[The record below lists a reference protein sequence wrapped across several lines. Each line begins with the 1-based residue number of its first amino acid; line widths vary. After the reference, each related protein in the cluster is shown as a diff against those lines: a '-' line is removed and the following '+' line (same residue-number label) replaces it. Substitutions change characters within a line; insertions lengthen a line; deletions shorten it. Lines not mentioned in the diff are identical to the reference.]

1 MRTNCSD
8 WYQVPLLS
16 LRKVAI
22 SHYMP
27 SLKGWV
33 WKAASLMTMY
43 KKERKKVWPSH
54 TPSTGLIAMVT
65 ALRGCVS
72 PLPNQSIPALTLS
85 TTDLLNLDVFDW
97 IRHGDTTRSAGSPG
111 GMGHPP
117 LITPSQKKTQSQTL
131 TQEHL
136 SRKAKTKPPSLW
148 QNTLGV
154 KNGESS
160 AGGSCKGEKTEPKQ
174 CKD

>member
-117 LITPSQKKTQSQTL
+117 LVTPSQKNTEPNPYSGAPL
-131 TQEHL
+131 QEGKD
-136 SRKAKTKPPSLW
+136 KATKPMTKHTW
-148 QNTLGV
+148 
-154 KNGESS
+154 
-160 AGGSCKGEKTEPKQ
+160 GEKWREFSRRELQRREDWAKAM
-174 CKD
+174 